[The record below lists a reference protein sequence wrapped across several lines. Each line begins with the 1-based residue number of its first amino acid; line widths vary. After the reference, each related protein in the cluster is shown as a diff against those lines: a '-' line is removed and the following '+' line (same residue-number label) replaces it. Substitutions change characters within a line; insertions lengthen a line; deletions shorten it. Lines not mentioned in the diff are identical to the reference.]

1 MTKSDFESTRQEHE
15 SGVTR
20 RGFLTGAALAG
31 VAGAAVAMTGC
42 AGEITPGAGENTLP
56 VAKHRNIS
64 VTEGYAGQTF
74 ENGQTYSTIPIVN
87 TKNPTIGPIVE
98 AVPANSPW
106 AMPEYIDK
114 PDTEMSCDLVCVG
127 AGLGG
132 MSAALTAIQNGVK
145 NVIIVERANEVGGQ
159 SAQAEGITGIDT
171 KWQHEL
177 GFKSEDINVDVLLQ
191 KEYDHHHYICNAT
204 LWRAVFKRN
213 GGDLQWLIDTCGP
226 DTIVG
231 CGGGRYGDLPT
242 HHFYKH
248 NRGHEMC
255 EALAQACRDAGAQIL
270 LSTRAIHM
278 LMDNG
283 TVAGVQCLTS
293 DGECIN
299 IATKAVV
306 LATAGA
312 GANKDLIERW
322 SERNTDNQYWHGI
335 PTVTGDG
342 IMLAVEAG
350 MGKPFRFGG
359 PGFAAGIE
367 PLMLESHLC
376 IAAAMESRGIWLNQD
391 GERFYNEGA
400 NMFVYPPVNAVESQD
415 RTFSIFDSEAVEYY
429 KTQGVVNGWAQYAY
443 PGQRL
448 TEIEREMDEEI
459 AKGNPYVFKTDTLE
473 EMFEQMG
480 LPVETAMAEVEHYNE
495 MMDAGEDTE
504 FFKDAKYLQ
513 PVRTPP
519 FYGARLKALIIS
531 QKGGIHCNDRG
542 QVTTR
547 QGHAIPGLYVAGMDC
562 GGFQSQT
569 TGIKIPGSV
578 QGYALGM
585 GRICGEQTA
594 KYINGEA

>member
-1 MTKSDFESTRQEHE
+1 MTKEKLSSFDQRDKGGVSRREFL
-15 SGVTR
+15 SG
-20 RGFLTGAALAG
+20 LALAG
-31 VAGAAVAMTGC
+31 AGAATLGLAGC
-42 AGEITPGAGENTLP
+42 TPGAQSIDKQAN
-56 VAKHRNIS
+56 VS
-64 VTEGYAGQTF
+64 VMEKAAGTTEAS
-74 ENGQTYSTIPIVN
+74 GQTYSTIPIVN

-106 AMPEYIDK
+106 AMPEFIDE
-114 PDTEMSCDLVCVG
+114 PDEEMTCDLLCVG

-132 MSAALTAIQNGVK
+132 MTAALTAMQNGVK
-145 NVIIVERANEVGGQ
+145 NVIIVERADDVGGQ

-177 GFKSEDINVDVLLQ
+177 GYSSEDINVDFILQ
-191 KEYDHHHYICNAT
+191 QEYDHHHYICNST

-213 GGDLQWLIDTCGP
+213 STDLQWLIDTCGP

-231 CGGGRYGDLPT
+231 CGGGRYGLPT

-255 EALAQACRDAGAQIL
+255 NALADACREAGAQIL
-270 LSTRAIHM
+270 LNTRAIHV

-283 TVAGVQCLTS
+283 TLVGMQCLTS
-293 DGECIN
+293 DGKCIN
-299 IATKAVV
+299 IHIKAAV

-322 SERNTDNQYWHGI
+322 SERNTDNQFWHGI

-367 PLMLESHLC
+367 PLMLESHLN
-376 IAAAMESRGIWLNQD
+376 IAAAMESRGVWLNQD
-391 GERFYNEGA
+391 GLRFYNEAA
-400 NMFVYPPVNAVESQD
+400 NKQVYPPVNAVESQD
-415 RTFSIFDSEAVEYY
+415 RTFVVFDQNAMDYY
-429 KTQGVVNGWAQYAY
+429 KTKGVVNGWAQYAY
-443 PGQRL
+443 PGEQL
-448 TEIEREMDEEI
+448 LNAEAECDEEI
-459 AKGNPYVFKTDTLE
+459 AKGNPYVFKTDSLE
-473 EMFEQMG
+473 EMFEQMQ
-480 LPVETAMAEVEHYNE
+480 LPVETAMETIEHYNA
-495 MMDAGEDTE
+495 MVDTGEDTE
-504 FFKDAKYLQ
+504 FFKPKDYLEA
-513 PVRTPP
+513 VRRPP
-519 FYGARLKALIIS
+519 FYGARLKAMIIS
-531 QKGGIHCNDRG
+531 QKGGIHCNNKG
-542 QVTTR
+542 EVTTR
-547 QGHAIPGLYVAGMDC
+547 QGKSIPGLYVAGMDC

-585 GRICGEQTA
+585 GRISGENSA
-594 KYINGEA
+594 AYILGLEA